1 MISSEPGGILYI
13 VATPIG
19 NLGDITYRAVDIL
32 KSVSIVAAEDTRHT
46 RKLLNHYSISVPTV
60 SYYEH
65 NKFTR
70 IPRIMSTLAE
80 GNSVALVT
88 DAGTPGISDPAY
100 KLIRSAINQG
110 HSIETVPG
118 PSAAIAGLVV
128 SGLPTDRFLFEGFLP
143 SKKGRKARLKNLR
156 DFQGTLIFFES
167 PHRLVRTLNDIEEVI
182 GERPAAAAREMTKLH
197 EEVIRGTVTE
207 LKSHFTRNKPKGEFT
222 LMVGKDDKN
231 VYFA

>member
-1 MISSEPGGILYI
+1 MTRTASTGILYI

-19 NLGDITYRAVDIL
+19 NLGDITYRAVEIL
-32 KSVSIVAAEDTRHT
+32 NSVSIVAAEDTRHT

-70 IPRIMSTLAE
+70 IPKILSMLSD
-80 GNSVALVT
+80 GKSVALVT

-100 KLIRSAINQG
+100 RLIRAAIDEN
-110 HSIETVPG
+110 HPIETIPG

-143 SKKGRKARLKNLR
+143 SKKGRKARLKNLI

-167 PHRLVRTLNDIEEVI
+167 PHRMSRTLNDIEDII
-182 GERPAAAAREMTKLH
+182 GDRPAVAAREMTKMH
-197 EEVIRGTVTE
+197 EEVIRGTVSD
-207 LKSHFTRNKPKGEFT
+207 LKSHFSQNKPKGEFT
-222 LMVGKDDKN
+222 LMIGKDDKN

>member
-1 MISSEPGGILYI
+1 MIPSQSGGILYI

-32 KSVSIVAAEDTRHT
+32 KSVAVVAAEDTRHT
-46 RKLLNHYSISVPTV
+46 RKLLNHYSISVPTI

-70 IPRIMSTLAE
+70 IPRIMSTLSE

-100 KLIRSAINQG
+100 KLIRAAIDED

-143 SKKGRKARLKNLR
+143 SKKGRKARLKKLR
-156 DFQGTLIFFES
+156 DFQGTLVFFES
-167 PHRLVRTLNDIEEVI
+167 PHRLVRTLNDIEEII

-207 LKSHFTRNKPKGEFT
+207 LKLHFTKNKPKGEFT